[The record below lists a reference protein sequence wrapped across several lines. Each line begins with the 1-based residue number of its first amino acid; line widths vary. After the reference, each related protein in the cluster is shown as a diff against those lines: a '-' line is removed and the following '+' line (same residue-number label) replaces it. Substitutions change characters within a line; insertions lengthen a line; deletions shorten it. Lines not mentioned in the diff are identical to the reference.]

1 MILSSQLIAALIVN
15 LAALSSG
22 LSLGFSA
29 IALPQ
34 LKGNLTENPDLYQ
47 PFHLNMES
55 GSWVASIFGIGAI
68 FGGFATAYLGSKFG
82 RRRALMMMAIPDAI
96 GWILIAASQNIPMIL
111 IGRFLSGF
119 CAAGYSPSIQVSVF
133 FKKKVFDF
141 INFNKMVAFFP
152 FYLNSRYWTRTA
164 RVSNPRV
171 REKISVPG
179 SPIYTKN

>member
-1 MILSSQLIAALIVN
+1 MFLSSQLIAALIVN

-34 LKGNLTENPDLYQ
+34 LKGNLTEHPDLYQ

-68 FGGFATAYLGSKFG
+68 FGGFATAYLGGKFG

-133 FKKKVFDF
+133 FKKKV
-141 INFNKMVAFFP
+141 
-152 FYLNSRYWTRTA
+152 L
-164 RVSNPRV
+164 
-171 REKISVPG
+171 IS
-179 SPIYTKN
+179 TKGIGD